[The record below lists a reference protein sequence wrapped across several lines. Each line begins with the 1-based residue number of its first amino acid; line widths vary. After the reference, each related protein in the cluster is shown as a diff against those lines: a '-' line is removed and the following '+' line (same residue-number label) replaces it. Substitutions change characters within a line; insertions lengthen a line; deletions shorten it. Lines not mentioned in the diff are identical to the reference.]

1 MAEVR
6 LTDIRKSYGSL
17 EVIKGLISRFLRGIR
32 RLRRSLRLRQVHA
45 ASDDRG
51 AGGHLLR

>member
-17 EVIKGLISRFLRGIR
+17 EIKNINMQGSKMWLWA
-32 RLRRSLRLRQVHA
+32 H
-45 ASDDRG
+45 
-51 AGGHLLR
+51 